1 MSRSTGSIARSTAFG
16 SNASGE
22 PSTEAAVIRL
32 SPAPAPVD
40 PPRIASGARCSDSRS
55 TRSSTPDT
63 WRRRWRYP
71 SRRTGLRTVRSV
83 GRIRSMKRARPPVV
97 RMSAVRAWKSIR

>member
-32 SPAPAPVD
+32 SPAPAAGGPTAH
-40 PPRIASGARCSDSRS
+40 R
-55 TRSSTPDT
+55 
-63 WRRRWRYP
+63 
-71 SRRTGLRTVRSV
+71 V
-83 GRIRSMKRARPPVV
+83 GRAVERLQEHALLHAGYLPEALEVPVAQDRV
-97 RMSAVRAWKSIR
+97 ADGPQRREGSGR